1 MQARATADRAGR
13 GVEILVSKDPSSTA
27 PQKPKPKKSGPLR
40 ERPRRGKDSKWQT
53 APVRAPDGMTARDVA
68 VSALFSVFVEKR
80 AFEDVFN
87 KAAATRNL
95 EPRDRAFARLIAS
108 TVLRH
113 HGELRAVIARFLEKP
128 LPEHQGRLE
137 QILLAAAAQL
147 LFLDTP
153 PHAAISL
160 AVDQCRA
167 DGSAK
172 RFDKLTNAV
181 LRRVSERGR
190 EILATLDPVSLNI
203 PAWLLARWQTAF
215 GAEVA
220 RAIGLASLREAPL
233 DLTVRA
239 DAAGWADHLGGIV
252 LPTGSV
258 RLTGAGRIE
267 ELSGYDDGA
276 WWVQDA
282 AAALPAKLIG
292 DIAGKHVA
300 DLCAAPGGK
309 TAQLAAAGARV
320 TAIDKSPGRLNRLKE
335 NLERLGLDAETSV
348 ADAATFAPGR
358 TFDAILIDAPC
369 TATGTI
375 RRHPDILIL
384 KRDDDVAALG
394 LLQRRILDGAAAS
407 LKPGGTL
414 VYCTCSLEPDEGVN
428 QIDAFLVDNPA
439 FSRAPIDAAALGI
452 DPAWLAPSG
461 DLRTLPSHLPDL
473 PDGMTGL
480 DGFFAAKLV
489 RAL

>member
-1 MQARATADRAGR
+1 M
-13 GVEILVSKDPSSTA
+13 SSDPTTPA
-27 PQKPKPKKSGPLR
+27 PKKAKLKKPAPLR
-40 ERPRRGKDSKWQT
+40 ENPRRGKDFKWQT
-53 APVRAPDGMTARDVA
+53 APVRAPAGMIARDVA

-87 KAAATRNL
+87 KAAEARDL
-95 EPRDRAFARLIAS
+95 ESRDRGFARLIAA

-113 HGELRAVIARFLEKP
+113 HGELRAVIGRFLEKP
-128 LPEHQGRLE
+128 LPERQGRLE

-167 DGSAK
+167 DSAAK
-172 RFDKLTNAV
+172 RFASLTNAV
-181 LRRVSERGR
+181 LRRVSREGR
-190 EILATLDPVSLNI
+190 EHLKTLDPVALNI
-203 PAWLLARWQTAF
+203 PGWLLARWQTAY
-215 GAEVA
+215 GLDAA
-220 RAIGLASLREAPL
+220 RAIAKASLQEAAL
-233 DLTVRA
+233 DLTVKT
-239 DAAGWADHLGGIV
+239 DALKWADILGGV
-252 LPTGSV
+252 ALGSGSV
-258 RLTGAGRIE
+258 RIRAAGRIE
-267 ELSGYDDGA
+267 DLAGYDDGV

-282 AAALPAKLIG
+282 AAALPAKLLG
-292 DIAGKHVA
+292 DISGKEVA

-309 TAQLAAAGARV
+309 TAQFAAAGALV

-335 NLERLGLDAETSV
+335 NLARLGLDAETSV
-348 ADAATFAPGR
+348 ADAAAFAPGR

-384 KRDDDVAALG
+384 KRDEDVAALAA
-394 LLQRRILDGAAAS
+394 LQARILEGVAAS

-414 VYCTCSLEPDEGVN
+414 VYCTCSLEPEEGVA
-428 QIDAFLVDNPA
+428 QIDMFLANHPE
-439 FSRAPIDAAALGI
+439 FRRAPIDALAIGI
-452 DPAWLAPSG
+452 DPAWISPEG
-461 DLRTLPSHLPDL
+461 DLRTLPSHLAEL
-473 PDGMTGL
+473 PEGMTGM

-489 RAL
+489 RAAH

>member
-1 MQARATADRAGR
+1 M
-13 GVEILVSKDPSSTA
+13 SKDPSSTA
-27 PQKPKPKKSGPLR
+27 PQNLKPKKSGPLR
-40 ERPRRGKDSKWQT
+40 ERPRRGKDLKWQT
-53 APVRAPDGMTARDVA
+53 APLRAPDGMQARDVA

-87 KAAATRNL
+87 KAAATRDL
-95 EPRDRAFARLIAS
+95 EPRDRAFARLIAAS
-108 TVLRH
+108 VLRH
-113 HGELRAVIARFLEKP
+113 HGSLRAVIQRFIEKP

-137 QILLAAAAQL
+137 QILLSAAAQL
-147 LFLDTP
+147 LILDTP

-167 DGSAK
+167 DSSAK

-181 LRRVSERGR
+181 LRRVSEQGR
-190 EILATLDPVSLNI
+190 DILATLDPVALNI
-203 PAWLLARWQTAF
+203 PAWLLARWQATF
-215 GAEVA
+215 GADTA
-220 RAIGLASLREAPL
+220 HAIALASLREAPL

-239 DAAGWADHLGGIV
+239 DAAGWASHLGGLA

-258 RLTGAGRIE
+258 RLAGAGRIE
-267 ELSGYDDGA
+267 ELPGYDDGA

-282 AAALPAKLIG
+282 AAALPAKLLG
-292 DIAGKHVA
+292 DIAGKDVA

-320 TAIDKSPGRLNRLKE
+320 TAIDKSPGRLNRLRE
-335 NLERLGLDAETSV
+335 NLTRLGLDAETAV
-348 ADAATFAPGR
+348 ADAADFAPGR
-358 TFDAILIDAPC
+358 QFDAILIDAPC

-384 KRDDDVAALG
+384 KRDDDIAALA
-394 LLQRRILDGAAAS
+394 LLQRRILEAAAVAV
-407 LKPGGTL
+407 KPGGTV
-414 VYCTCSLEPDEGVN
+414 VYCTCSLEPAEGAD
-428 QIDAFLVDNPA
+428 QIDAFLAANPQ
-439 FSRAPIDAAALGI
+439 FSRAPIDAAELGI
-452 DPAWLAPSG
+452 DLAWLTEAG

-473 PDGMTGL
+473 PEGMTGL

-489 RAL
+489 RGA